1 MCKCVQVC
9 KGVREGVRLYVCV
22 HVRHIQIVYTY
33 TQSYIHTF
41 IHTHMQY
48 INIYTYIHYNKDA
61 IIVLCVCVCVCVCV
75 RERERERERERVTTW
90 RARSV
95 AMYQGETQLTRMLSF
110 AHSQAKF
117 LVSMSIAAL
126 VAA

>member
-1 MCKCVQVC
+1 
-9 KGVREGVRLYVCV
+9 
-22 HVRHIQIVYTY
+22 
-33 TQSYIHTF
+33 
-41 IHTHMQY
+41 MQY

-61 IIVLCVCVCVCVCV
+61 IIVLCVCVCVCVC
-75 RERERERERERVTTW
+75 ERERERERVTTW

>member
-1 MCKCVQVC
+1 
-9 KGVREGVRLYVCV
+9 VCV
-22 HVRHIQIVYTY
+22 VCVWCVCGV
-33 TQSYIHTF
+33 F
-41 IHTHMQY
+41 
-48 INIYTYIHYNKDA
+48 
-61 IIVLCVCVCVCVCV
+61 VCVCE
-75 RERERERERERVTTW
+75 RERERERERETERVTTW

-95 AMYQGETQLTRMLSF
+95 AIYQGETQLTRMLSF